1 MRAVMK
7 AIAGEVSRKQALGLE
22 SRSIVAGNTGGSS
35 VARFSITLL
44 LVLFVGVVVVKA
56 IWQRND
62 LVVSQPGWE
71 MLNLIWL
78 VYVPPILVGIVGLI
92 AYRSTSTPA
101 HAIDNLVSYRIISKG
116 QNFQAL
122 QQTIDSIGRVMRDN
136 PLFAYRVE
144 VVTDLPVKIPPG
156 VRHFLMPA
164 TYRTAKGS
172 MYKARAMQYA
182 LERSDL
188 RPDAWIMHLDEE
200 SEVTPSVVDGIAAA
214 IGEEERTGQ
223 YRIGQGAILYHRLL
237 DRHPFLTLA
246 DSLRTA
252 DDLGRFYL
260 QYRFGK
266 AVFGMHGSF
275 ILVRNSVEK
284 AVGFD
289 LGPEGSITEDTYWS
303 LVLSASGHGFRWVDG
318 YVLEQSTQSLMDFLK
333 QRRRWFLGLT
343 LAVVSAPAPWQDK
356 AVLGASL
363 VTWASTLLAWPITI
377 ADLVTGTTAPE
388 WIQIAA
394 SFALAGYATH
404 YLVGLFVNLNDRHV
418 YGWKR
423 LYLYVFQILALP
435 AYSVME
441 SAAVIYAV
449 LRPDFAGF
457 HVVEKNAEAR
467 IQVAA

>member
-1 MRAVMK
+1 MNAGAQRLRVRATTRVT
-7 AIAGEVSRKQALGLE
+7 Q
-22 SRSIVAGNTGGSS
+22 TTGSS
-35 VARFSITLL
+35 AVAWLSLSLL
-44 LVLFVGVVVVKA
+44 LTLFVGVIVVKA

-62 LVVSQPGWE
+62 IVISQPGWE
-71 MLNLIWL
+71 MLNVIWL
-78 VYVPPILVGIVGLI
+78 IYLPPIVVGIVGLSV
-92 AYRSTSTPA
+92 YRNTSAPA
-101 HAIDNLVSYRIISKG
+101 RPIHNLISYRIVSRG
-116 QNFQAL
+116 QNFEAL
-122 QQTIDSIGRVMRDN
+122 LQTVDSIGRVMREN
-136 PLFAYRVE
+136 PLFAYRIE

-156 VRHFLMPA
+156 VRHFLMP
-164 TYRTAKGS
+164 TQYRTAKGS

-200 SEVTPSVVDGIAAA
+200 SEITPSVVNGIASAVA
-214 IGEEERTGQ
+214 EEEASGR

-237 DRHPFLTLA
+237 ERHPFLTLA

-289 LGPEGSITEDTYWS
+289 LGPAGSITEDTYWS

-318 YVLEQSTQSLMDFLK
+318 YILEQSCQSVLDFLK

-343 LAVVSAPAPWQDK
+343 LAVTSAPAPWRDK
-356 AVLGASL
+356 AILGASL
-363 VTWASTLLAWPITI
+363 ITWASTLLAWPITI
-377 ADLVTGTTAPE
+377 ANLVTGTTAPE

-404 YLVGLFVNLNDRHV
+404 YLVGLYVNLNDRGV

-423 LYLYVFQILALP
+423 LYYYLFQLVALP
-435 AYSVME
+435 VYSVME
-441 SAAVIYAV
+441 SSAVIYAV
-449 LRPDFAGF
+449 LRPDMDGF
-457 HVVEKNAEAR
+457 HVVAKNPDTR
-467 IQVAA
+467 IQLAA

>member
-1 MRAVMK
+1 MNAV
-7 AIAGEVSRKQALGLE
+7 AGDVSRNRTIRREPGTILA
-22 SRSIVAGNTGGSS
+22 RNTGNAA
-35 VARFSITLL
+35 VARLSITLL
-44 LVLFVGVVVVKA
+44 LILFIAVVVIKA

-62 LVVSQPGWE
+62 IVVSPPGWE
-71 MLNLIWL
+71 LLNLIWL
-78 VYVPPILVGIVGLI
+78 IYVPPIVVGIVGLSV
-92 AYRSTSTPA
+92 YRNTSAPA
-101 HAIDNLVSYRIISKG
+101 HPIDNLISYRIISRG

-122 QQTIDSIGRVMRDN
+122 QQTIDSIGRVMREN
-136 PLFAYRVE
+136 PLFAYRIE

-156 VRHFLMPA
+156 VRHFLMPFQ
-164 TYRTAKGS
+164 YRTAKGS

-182 LERSDL
+182 LEHSDL
-188 RPDAWIMHLDEE
+188 GRDAWIMHLDEE
-200 SEVTPSVVDGIAAA
+200 SEITPSVVNGIAAA
-214 IGEEERTGQ
+214 VSEEEKSGRH
-223 YRIGQGAILYHRLL
+223 RIGQGAILYHRLL

-289 LGPEGSITEDTYWS
+289 LGPAGSITEDTYWS

-318 YVLEQSTQSLMDFLK
+318 YILEQSTQSLGDFLK

-343 LAVVSAPAPWQDK
+343 LAVTSAPAPWRDK
-356 AVLGASL
+356 AILGASL
-363 VTWASTLLAWPITI
+363 ITWASTLLAWPITI
-377 ADLVTGTTAPE
+377 ANLLNGTTAPE

-394 SFALAGYATH
+394 SFALAGYVTH
-404 YLVGLFVNLNDRHV
+404 YLVGLFVNLNDREVH
-418 YGWKR
+418 GWKR
-423 LYLYVFQILALP
+423 LYFYLFQILALP
-435 AYSVME
+435 IYSIME
-441 SAAVIYAV
+441 SAAVVYAV
-449 LRPDFAGF
+449 LRPDFDGF
-457 HVVEKNAEAR
+457 HVVEKNADAR